1 MKKSILYIFAT
12 AFALL
17 PLQAA
22 AQENDAEDKIARNPL
37 DNLIVRTA
45 VKQSLFP
52 EERVYL
58 HFDNSAY
65 YLGESM

>member
-1 MKKSILYIFAT
+1 MKKNTLYILTIALMLVAMRAT
-12 AFALL
+12 A
-17 PLQAA
+17 QDIITRDNNI
-22 AQENDAEDKIARNPL
+22 ERNPL

-58 HFDNSAY
+58 HRSSHR
-65 YLGESM
+65 L